1 MVTHTF
7 VATHVGMSCRTFAQL
22 TERTDAQ
29 LKNFG
34 EFVVIV
40 LTFIGISLASVLVGV
55 LLGLAASAVR
65 AVSVTCCH
73 YELRPFKITIMLA
86 IASLKRR

>member
-1 MVTHTF
+1 MARSV
-7 VATHVGMSCRTFAQL
+7 VRPACVCRTFAQL

-34 EFVVIV
+34 EFVLIV
-40 LTFIGISLASVLVGV
+40 LQFIGISLASVLVGV

-65 AVSVTCCH
+65 AVDCCRLFH
-73 YELRPFKITIMLA
+73 SMHTLCCISLA
-86 IASLKRR
+86 NPPTL